1 MSNRK
6 AFGML
11 KDIFTIK
18 FVYLFTLKIKVMAAL
33 IIESKNPA
41 NLKILAA
48 MARHLG
54 DNVRAVD
61 VEEIEDLL
69 FGKMMEKEKTGQKVT
84 KDTIMKTL
92 GVK

>member
-1 MSNRK
+1 
-6 AFGML
+6 
-11 KDIFTIK
+11 
-18 FVYLFTLKIKVMAAL
+18 MAAL

-48 MARHLG
+48 MAKHLG
-54 DNVRAVD
+54 DNVRAID

-69 FGKMMEKEKTGQKVT
+69 FGKMMEKEKTGQKVSR
-84 KDTIMKTL
+84 DTIMKTL